1 MKREYMYNMV
11 FDKVV
16 NEYLNPRVVWEKR
29 ELFQCS
35 HTLKPLLIIPAKI

>member
-16 NEYLNPRVVWEKR
+16 NKYLNLKVFYFVKKESFFNVV
-29 ELFQCS
+29 
-35 HTLKPLLIIPAKI
+35 IY

>member
-16 NEYLNPRVVWEKR
+16 NKYLNQKAPHSVKKESSFNAV
-29 ELFQCS
+29 L
-35 HTLKPLLIIPAKI
+35 H

>member
-16 NEYLNPRVVWEKR
+16 NEYLNPKAPHSVKKESSFNAVI
-29 ELFQCS
+29 
-35 HTLKPLLIIPAKI
+35 H

>member
-16 NEYLNPRVVWEKR
+16 KEYLNLKVFYFGKKESFFNVV
-29 ELFQCS
+29 
-35 HTLKPLLIIPAKI
+35 IY